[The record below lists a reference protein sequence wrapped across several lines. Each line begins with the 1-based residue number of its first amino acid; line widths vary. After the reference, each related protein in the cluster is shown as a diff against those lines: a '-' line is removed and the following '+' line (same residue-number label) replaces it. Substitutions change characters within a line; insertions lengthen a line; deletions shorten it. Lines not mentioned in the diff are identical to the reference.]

1 MTTLSTNSL
10 DWGYQSFLFSLVIE
24 EIMLALESS
33 YLMFT
38 KLLTRV
44 IAYTLEYLVNC
55 IIILF
60 RNSLAVL
67 QFGIY
72 TLIGPIMRLLLIIK
86 HFLFDLFYLIF

>member
-1 MTTLSTNSL
+1 
-10 DWGYQSFLFSLVIE
+10 
-24 EIMLALESS
+24 
-33 YLMFT
+33 MFM

-44 IAYTLEYLVNC
+44 IAYALEYLVNY

-72 TLIGPIMRLLLIIK
+72 PLIGPIMRLLLIIK